1 MLFYLTF
8 NNKLIV
14 FISRLISDS
23 NNVTKIKI
31 EWILIKKMFFML
43 FPTATIE
50 CCANLFF
57 CAMPAERAVR
67 CNIAWIVGLWFCS
80 TRYLNVVRSLYI
92 SQEVQV
98 DFEFTSKMKTIF
110 NVAYF
115 SFDPSLVLWSD
126 HRFFSS
132 FKASLRRCF
141 LLLSCFICG
150 MS

>member
-1 MLFYLTF
+1 MIAITWQ
-8 NNKLIV
+8 KLKW
-14 FISRLISDS
+14 S
-23 NNVTKIKI
+23 
-31 EWILIKKMFFML
+31 EWILIKTMLFML
-43 FPTATIE
+43 FPTVTTE
-50 CCANLFF
+50 CCTNLFF
-57 CAMPAERAVR
+57 CAMPVERAVG

-80 TRYLNVVRSLYI
+80 TRYLSVVRSLYI

-115 SFDPSLVLWSD
+115 SFDPRLVLWSD

>member
-1 MLFYLTF
+1 M
-8 NNKLIV
+8 

-23 NNVTKIKI
+23 NNVTKIKMI
-31 EWILIKKMFFML
+31 RVNIDQKDVFYAFSNCNYRML
-43 FPTATIE
+43 CRFVK
-50 CCANLFF
+50 NLFF